1 MPANMISAPV
11 GSSFAVSGS
20 SIATVSAGPTPGST
34 PTNVPSVTP
43 MKPHNRL
50 IGLSATPKPAS
61 SASNASMRLDSGHA
75 EQRREPSRR
84 QADVQQLDEKHE
96 HREREHEPECCVAHD
111 PRAAEA
117 ARDAAEERRSGKH
130 EPAGADQ
137 RHVREEARREPAAEQ
152 QQAGSDDARN
162 EVRADPRVAAFRR
175 QHRRSGR
182 DARAKREH
190 AERERDF
197 RGRAALHMR
206 YFFRPSDSMI
216 PATRLVSSSR
226 NLPYASPARNT
237 GVQPSFSSVAF
248 HAGVSVAFLT
258 SC

>member
-61 SASNASMRLDSGHA
+61 SASNASMRLDPGHA

-84 QADVQQLDEKHE
+84 QADVQQLDEKQE
-96 HREREHEPECCVAHD
+96 HREREREPEYGVAHH
-111 PRAAEA
+111 PRTAEA
-117 ARDAAEERRSGKH
+117 ACNATEERRSGKH

-137 RHVREEARREPAAEQ
+137 RHVREEARRDPAERRRVKGMLAALPRVVRRRIAPASAERFVSKPAAEQ
-152 QQAGSDDARN
+152 QQARSDDARH
-162 EVRADPRVAAFRR
+162 EVGADPGVAAFRR

-182 DARAKREH
+182 DTRA
-190 AERERDF
+190 
-197 RGRAALHMR
+197 
-206 YFFRPSDSMI
+206 
-216 PATRLVSSSR
+216 
-226 NLPYASPARNT
+226 
-237 GVQPSFSSVAF
+237 Q
-248 HAGVSVAFLT
+248 
-258 SC
+258 C

>member
-1 MPANMISAPV
+1 KR
-11 GSSFAVSGS
+11 F
-20 SIATVSAGPTPGST
+20 
-34 PTNVPSVTP
+34 
-43 MKPHNRL
+43 
-50 IGLSATPKPAS
+50 IGQPDT
-61 SASNASMRLDSGHA
+61 D
-75 EQRREPSRR
+75 
-84 QADVQQLDEKHE
+84 
-96 HREREHEPECCVAHD
+96 
-111 PRAAEA
+111 
-117 ARDAAEERRSGKH
+117 
-130 EPAGADQ
+130 
-137 RHVREEARREPAAEQ
+137 Q
-152 QQAGSDDARN
+152 QQAGSDYARH

-258 SC
+258 SCTSASRCCSVIPGAPNMPRQLPSSTSIPCSFSEGMLSTLVGADCASARIFPAFTCSANSPIPETPALTCPPRIATLASPPPLNGT